1 MDVQIVS
8 TEIIKPSVPTPHHLK
23 NFKISFLDQTSASF
37 YIPLTLFYNTKFNLE
52 NISQIHGNLKKSLS
66 ETLKLFYPV
75 AGKVQDMFTI
85 DCNDQGAF
93 YTEAK
98 ANFMLSEYLQK
109 PHLNSLNKF
118 LPRHPNILENGP
130 DFQVL
135 IQVTILAC
143 GGLVIGACV
152 FHRVVDIATMANF
165 LRTWASFC
173 RGDCREVNFPDL
185 SLGSSIFPQLSSLP
199 GDYMTNYDNHYFSQG
214 KNYSVTRRF
223 VFNASAIAALRAK
236 AKSDAVPNPSRIE
249 ALTGR
254 ETKRL
259 EPPLPEN
266 ALETSRGLR
275 RPSTARR
282 AGNGGARL
290 RGGDEEAL
298 EGINGESLNELEPE
312 RALNSL
318 IENIGTM
325 NGNDEVRGYKFT
337 SWCNMGFYEHLDF
350 GWGLR
355 PVWVAH
361 MGDAAKGMTKHQF
374 MFIEGNNFGEIELWM
389 LFSEEEMAILEN
401 DPEFIAFATPNPSIS
416 I

>member
-1 MDVQIVS
+1 
-8 TEIIKPSVPTPHHLK
+8 
-23 NFKISFLDQTSASF
+23 
-37 YIPLTLFYNTKFNLE
+37 
-52 NISQIHGNLKKSLS
+52 
-66 ETLKLFYPV
+66 
-75 AGKVQDMFTI
+75 MFTI
-85 DCNDQGAF
+85 HCNDQGVS

-98 ANFMLSEYLQK
+98 ANFALSEYLQK
-109 PHLNSLNKF
+109 PHLNTLNKF
-118 LPRHPNILENGP
+118 LPRHPNILENIP
-130 DFQVL
+130 DFQVS

-249 ALTGR
+249 ALTGFINER
-254 ETKRL
+254 LMAVGLKYKKPPPSLFVSHAVNIRKRL

-266 ALETSRGLR
+266 AFGNFTWFAATFYS
-275 RPSTARR
+275 PSEPEMEVPDYVEAMR
-282 AGNGGARL
+282 
-290 RGGDEEAL
+290 EAL

-325 NGNDEVRGYKFT
+325 NGNDEIRGYKFT

-389 LFSEEEMAILEN
+389 LFSEEEMAMLEN